1 MGCIT
6 GSVWSK
12 RCSFPY
18 VFRHL
23 VYQIELDLGI
33 DSPEDEPP
41 VPVRSP
47 GISYISS
54 IFGSCK
60 GNPIVIGMLATS
72 LSPLEGYPYKKWMA
86 LTFSRLFSLS
96 KANLIFLCSIYNM
109 YLYVYIY
116 NLIIYIYV
124 HVEPQWPLFWMEKG
138 LLFEGSNPKK
148 GHSQVPGMPKLLR
161 ILLRK
166 GIPIAWKWQNSIDTN
181 SWWRMFFSP
190 SS

>member
-116 NLIIYIYV
+116 NLIIYIYICTCGTPMTAV
-124 HVEPQWPLFWMEKG
+124 LNGKGPSFWGFKPQKRTFT
-138 LLFEGSNPKK
+138 GSRYAKTAKDLIKK
-148 GHSQVPGMPKLLR
+148 RYPNCLEMTK
-161 ILLRK
+161 
-166 GIPIAWKWQNSIDTN
+166 
-181 SWWRMFFSP
+181 
-190 SS
+190 

>member
-86 LTFSRLFSLS
+86 LTFSRPFSLS

-109 YLYVYIY
+109 YIYVYIY
-116 NLIIYIYV
+116 NLIIYIYMYMWN
-124 HVEPQWPLFWMEKG
+124 PNDRC
-138 LLFEGSNPKK
+138 FEWKRAFFLRVQTPKK
-148 GHSQVPGMPKLLR
+148 DIHRFQVC
-161 ILLRK
+161 
-166 GIPIAWKWQNSIDTN
+166 QNC
-181 SWWRMFFSP
+181 
-190 SS
+190 